1 MRQILFVTYDDDRYE
16 EGLSYAIE
24 LTKTL
29 KGSLNAVFV
38 RKIDN
43 TSRFDDLMSAI
54 TFAEADEG
62 VTAKRIVEE
71 SDEKARLFDMKYRS
85 LMDKCR
91 AAGVHAVVTT
101 VEAAVYPALE
111 ELLDHGTNIDM
122 VLLGP
127 SVTDKEHLSPRELKK
142 LLKTTST
149 RIVTM
154 ARQAF
159 SY

>member
-1 MRQILFVTYDDDRYE
+1 MRQILFVTYDDDHYE

-29 KGSLNAVFV
+29 KGSLNAVLV
-38 RKIDN
+38 RKNDK

-62 VTAKRIVEE
+62 LTAKKIVEE
-71 SDEKARLFDMKYRS
+71 SDEKARQYDMKYRS
-85 LMDKCR
+85 LMNECR
-91 AAGVHAVVTT
+91 VAGVHAFVTT
-101 VEAAVYPALE
+101 VEAAVYPALK
-111 ELLDHGTNIDM
+111 ELLDSGTNIDM

-142 LLKTTST
+142 LLKTGST

-154 ARQAF
+154 GRQDF